1 MPKLIKDR
9 ITILDGRISFD
20 FKLREP
26 ITLVQGDS
34 ATGKTWFY
42 NLYQKCAFDDNTVL
56 FINWKDKNTVETLLK
71 NAKDKLIV
79 IDNADIVLPD
89 SLALSFRKN
98 KYNQY
103 ILFGMDTEKYGL
115 GNRNIASLYE
125 VSPGKIE
132 LEYMWGV

>member
-9 ITILDGRISFD
+9 ITISDGRISFD

-34 ATGKTWFY
+34 SIEKTWFY
-42 NLYQKCAFDDNTVL
+42 NLYQKCAFEDNTVI
-56 FINWKDKNTVETLLK
+56 FINWKDKDTVETLLK
-71 NAKDKLIV
+71 NVKDKIIV

-103 ILFGMDTEKYGL
+103 ILFGIDTEKYWL
-115 GNRNIASLYE
+115 GN
-125 VSPGKIE
+125 KI
-132 LEYMWGV
+132 

>member
-9 ITILDGRISFD
+9 ITISDGRISFD

-26 ITLVQGDS
+26 ITLVQGYS
-34 ATGKTWFY
+34 STGKTWFY
-42 NLYQKCAFDDNTVL
+42 NLYQKCAFDDNTVI
-56 FINWKDKNTVETLLK
+56 FINWKDKNT
-71 NAKDKLIV
+71 
-79 IDNADIVLPD
+79 VLPD

-103 ILFGMDTEKYGL
+103 ILFGIDTEKYGL
-115 GNRNIASLYE
+115 GNRNIARLYE

>member
-1 MPKLIKDR
+1 MI
-9 ITILDGRISFD
+9 
-20 FKLREP
+20 
-26 ITLVQGDS
+26 
-34 ATGKTWFY
+34 
-42 NLYQKCAFDDNTVL
+42 

-71 NAKDKLIV
+71 NVKDKLIV

-103 ILFGMDTEKYGL
+103 ILFGIDTEKYVL
-115 GNRNIASLYE
+115 GNRNIARLYE
-125 VSPGKIE
+125 VSHGKIE